1 MSALLPAFRT
11 GPLARV
17 NPVTKLACALLVAFT
32 LLATVDWVSAVVAVG
47 LEAVVL
53 AFTRLPWRRV
63 LPRLVPL
70 GAAALLAGVTTT
82 LYGVPTG
89 RVWWQ
94 WGVIEITDGSI
105 DFAVATA
112 LRILAIGVPSVILF
126 LTIDPTELA
135 DGLAQLVRLPARF
148 VIGALAALRLVGLF
162 MDDWRALTLAR
173 RARGVADRGRL
184 QRYAGLVF
192 ALLVL
197 AIRRGTKL
205 TTAMEARGFGAAG
218 PRSWARPATLGRA
231 DAAALAIGVAIAAL
245 AVIVSVSTGSWHWIA
260 S

>member
-1 MSALLPAFRT
+1 MSALLPAIRS
-11 GPLARV
+11 GLLARI
-17 NPVTKLACALLVAFT
+17 NPATKLGCALLVAFT
-32 LLATVDWVSAVVAVG
+32 LLATVDWVSAVVAVV
-47 LEAVVL
+47 LESAVL
-53 AFTRLPWRRV
+53 AFTGLPWRRV
-63 LPRLVPL
+63 LPRLMPL
-70 GAAALLAGVTTT
+70 IVAALLAGVTTT
-82 LYGVPTG
+82 LYGVPSG

-94 WGVIEITDGSI
+94 WGVVEVTDGSI
-105 DFAVATA
+105 GFAIATA
-112 LRILAIGVPSVILF
+112 LRILAIGVPSVVLF

-135 DGLAQLVRLPARF
+135 DGLAQIVRLPARF

-162 MDDWRALTLAR
+162 FDDWRALSLAR

-205 TTAMEARGFGAAG
+205 TTAMESRGFGAAG

-231 DAAALAIGVAIAAL
+231 DAVAFAIGFAIAAT
-245 AVIVSVSTGSWHWIA
+245 AVAVSVSTGSWHWIA

>member
-1 MSALLPAFRT
+1 MTALLPAFRT

-17 NPVTKLACALLVAFT
+17 NPVTKLGCALLVAFT
-32 LLATVDWVSAVVAVG
+32 LLATVDWVSAAVAAV
-47 LEAVVL
+47 LEAGVL
-53 AFTRLPWRRV
+53 AFMRLPWRRV
-63 LPRLVPL
+63 LPRLLPL
-70 GAAALLAGVTTT
+70 GLAALLAGITTT
-82 LYGVPTG
+82 LYGVPSG

-94 WGVIEITDGSI
+94 WGVVEVTDGSI
-105 DFAVATA
+105 GFAVATA
-112 LRILAIGVPSVILF
+112 LRIVAIGVPSVVLF

-135 DGLAQLVRLPARF
+135 DGLAQVVRLPARF

-162 MDDWRALTLAR
+162 MDDWRALSLAR

-184 QRYAGLVF
+184 RRYAGLVF

-205 TTAMEARGFGAAG
+205 TTAMEARGFGAPG
-218 PRSWARPATLGRA
+218 PRSWARPAVLGRPDA
-231 DAAALAIGVAIAAL
+231 VALALGVTIAAA